1 MSFLQKDHS
10 KFEVPIRGFDGSPF
24 FAEINAEVRNMCVI
38 DEAIKIV
45 DLLRPQ
51 KFGPHGLHFYSFA
64 AREHLLNLI
73 LRFFDTHQRLPDE
86 RELEDIRKIASTRKY
101 FERDRSTIRSRER
114 SDKTSNE
121 GGGKGWLWLIGLMV
135 AISSAYRFATW
146 LNTELLKNP
155 QAVLS
160 RSLIKVSEYS
170 ESSVVRN

>member
-1 MSFLQKDHS
+1 MSFLQNDQS

-45 DLLRPQ
+45 DLVRPQ
-51 KFGPHGLHFYSFA
+51 KFGPHGLHFYCFA

-73 LRFFDTHQRLPDE
+73 LRFFDTHKRLPDE
-86 RELEDIRKIASTRKY
+86 RELEDIRQIASSRKY
-101 FERDRSTIRSRER
+101 FERDRSTIRTKNLT
-114 SDKTSNE
+114 DKTSNE
-121 GGGKGWLWLIGLMV
+121 GGGKGWLWLVGLIV
-135 AISSAYRFATW
+135 AISAAYRFATW
-146 LNTELLKNP
+146 LNTELIKNH

-160 RSLIKVSEYS
+160 IPLIKNSAYP